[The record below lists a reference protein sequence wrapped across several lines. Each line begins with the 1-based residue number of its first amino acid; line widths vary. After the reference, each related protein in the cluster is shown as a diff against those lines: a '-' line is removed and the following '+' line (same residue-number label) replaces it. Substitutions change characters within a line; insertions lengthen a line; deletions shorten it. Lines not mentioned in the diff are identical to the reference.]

1 MLSGV
6 PSVGAPDIL
15 PRYEHTE
22 LAAQRRSPVS
32 NVSPVQQVKG
42 EDAPPAVTLT
52 KTHSG
57 HLAKLHTVG
66 ENLDKNLTIT
76 DRNGQVQAGVGIRF
90 QEERNYGI
98 YVAGLTPKGPAD
110 ASGKI
115 QEADILI
122 SVDGYNIQQHDRIET
137 VRKLVLGPPASIV
150 TMTFERRPKTGDY
163 HTYTVQL
170 RRSGESQVKKRPAFE
185 PGFVGLMVSPDL
197 PHAVSAVHDL
207 VDINGVVQGA
217 PGYQNERVDAGDFIV
232 SINNQDAQRLSVDD
246 LHELLRGE
254 LHSAVEIVLQ
264 RKKTM
269 AVYTVKVLRH
279 RKHEYSKPPVAAE
292 PLPTA
297 VKLSDDQVK
306 HAPSQSAIIPGW
318 HKVIDT
324 MGRPYYV
331 NHDTKQWSWED
342 PALEVLGTPV
352 SLPQA
357 GASAASPQKGA
368 SAAYPEKAPTV
379 VKLQTVQTPGAI
391 AQVDT
396 LGGPLPSCAGKP
408 PPKSPQ
414 RQGQPSSPG
423 PRPRVSFSK
432 NVEEQVPGT
441 PPKQPHTGSV
451 SPLVRPALIVR
462 PPPLGELPE
471 GKSNARKEDPAR
483 PVPLGADRP
492 PTDRQLVRMDNPP
505 VIFQVAF
512 VLSVLEAVS
521 YISLPRILLPLLL
534 PHLCTSIFSSLMPKE
549 FGCMIFRFDSC
560 ESLPV

>member
-264 RKKTM
+264 RKRTK

-279 RKHEYSKPPVAAE
+279 RKNEYSEPPVVNE
-292 PLPTA
+292 RTL
-297 VKLSDDQVK
+297 
-306 HAPSQSAIIPGW
+306 HSQSASPYRAKPVQILGEEVERMHAALQLNLNGEPPLESRSQQVPGRSSISSSMPEQPRQHADEEAILFAGW
-318 HKVIDT
+318 NQEIDQA
-324 MGRPYYV
+324 GKPYRV
-331 NHDTKQWSWED
+331 NHNNTQEWSWDD
-342 PALEVLGTPV
+342 PTLEVYGKPL
-352 SLPQA
+352 SLPREQMQFAPPSLFPVPPQLAEPPPGSAPRPSQTEPPHNRLHDLEQSQA
-357 GASAASPQKGA
+357 GAPKNANITLTLDLDFASIGP
-368 SAAYPEKAPTV
+368 
-379 VKLQTVQTPGAI
+379 PGSDA
-391 AQVDT
+391 
-396 LGGPLPSCAGKP
+396 
-408 PPKSPQ
+408 
-414 RQGQPSSPG
+414 RQ
-423 PRPRVSFSK
+423 
-432 NVEEQVPGT
+432 
-441 PPKQPHTGSV
+441 
-451 SPLVRPALIVR
+451 
-462 PPPLGELPE
+462 
-471 GKSNARKEDPAR
+471 
-483 PVPLGADRP
+483 
-492 PTDRQLVRMDNPP
+492 
-505 VIFQVAF
+505 AF
-512 VLSVLEAVS
+512 IKV
-521 YISLPRILLPLLL
+521 
-534 PHLCTSIFSSLMPKE
+534 
-549 FGCMIFRFDSC
+549 
-560 ESLPV
+560 

>member
-1 MLSGV
+1 MADVMLSPASALV
-6 PSVGAPDIL
+6 TPARAPSKMEGA
-15 PRYEHTE
+15 R
-22 LAAQRRSPVS
+22 AWFAS
-32 NVSPVQQVKG
+32 
-42 EDAPPAVTLT
+42 
-52 KTHSG
+52 
-57 HLAKLHTVG
+57 LAKARKQVDEGIHPGVSAS
-66 ENLDKNLTIT
+66 LDFSWRDAKVQSLNHAIT
-76 DRNGQVQAGVGIRF
+76 DHDSAAAFIRK
-90 QEERNYGI
+90 E
-98 YVAGLTPKGPAD
+98 
-110 ASGKI
+110 
-115 QEADILI
+115 
-122 SVDGYNIQQHDRIET
+122 
-137 VRKLVLGPPASIV
+137 
-150 TMTFERRPKTGDY
+150 
-163 HTYTVQL
+163 
-170 RRSGESQVKKRPAFE
+170 KR
-185 PGFVGLMVSPDL
+185 VVSPDTKKAESGPQTL
-197 PHAVSAVHDL
+197 HTDSASPDL
-207 VDINGVVQGA
+207 
-217 PGYQNERVDAGDFIV
+217 E
-232 SINNQDAQRLSVDD
+232 
-246 LHELLRGE
+246 E
-254 LHSAVEIVLQ
+254 
-264 RKKTM
+264 TM
-269 AVYTVKVLRH
+269 AAGIATVQARAAMAAH
-279 RKHEYSKPPVAAE
+279 QHAAE
-292 PLPTA
+292 HVPTA
-297 VKLSDDQVK
+297 VKPSDDQVK
-306 HAPSQSAIIPGW
+306 DVPSQSAMIHGW
-318 HKVIDT
+318 HQVTDT
-324 MGRPYYV
+324 IGRPYYV

-483 PVPLGADRP
+483 PVPLGADGP

-534 PHLCTSIFSSLMPKE
+534 SHLCTSIFSSLMPKE
-549 FGCMIFRFDSC
+549 FGCFIFRFDSC